1 MFPELLIK
9 KYEKKNSKK
18 FSIKKIIKIFPSL
31 FNFSTSPI
39 FQQQHKKG
47 GKQFVVLIPVLLQVC
62 SLILLLLLPD
72 IKY

>member
-9 KYEKKNSKK
+9 KYKKKYSKK
-18 FSIKKIIKIFPSL
+18 SFQLKNTKKKIFPSL

-39 FQQQHKKG
+39 LQQKG